1 MRKVLFFMIIAL
13 VGCATDYR
21 TDYRISRLKKGMSE
35 DSATSVMGKPDRV
48 ERRGEYVVLRYE
60 YRPIPYYPDDKA
72 DYYVIVENGLVV
84 DYGAGLI
91 RSKLLSPE
99 EQYYTPLGTIGVV
112 PALFLP
118 EIKVDTPGG
127 WEKAASRGMREGA
140 DEGEDVFPYPY
151 YCVTVPVGTCI
162 GCFSGLAQGPIRAVP
177 DYEVEEM
184 RSLIT
189 DAIAE
194 LNIQETISAY
204 VSETGLELTDCD
216 LELLNG
222 KGPSSP
228 DEERNYSFL
237 KGDGIDFVLEVS
249 VRSVGFKSGP
259 GRNPKIISFLTVY
272 YRFIRIGDEK
282 EIFSK
287 EFTWFSHSYPRLADY
302 ADDDSRLL
310 REEFDLGCRVASEMI
325 TKNLLHE

>member
-1 MRKVLFFMIIAL
+1 MRKLLVFFMIIAL

-35 DSATSVMGKPDRV
+35 DSATSVMGKPDKV
-48 ERRGEYVVLRYE
+48 ERKGEYVVLRYE
-60 YRPIPYYPDDKA
+60 YRPIPYYPDDRA

-84 DYGAGLI
+84 DYGAGQI
-91 RSKLLSPE
+91 RSKLLPPE
-99 EQYYTPLGTIGVV
+99 ERYYTPLGTIGVI

-127 WEKAASRGMREGA
+127 WVKAASRGMREGS
-140 DEGEDVFPYPY
+140 DEGAKLEVPY

-177 DYEVEEM
+177 DDEVEEM

-189 DAIAE
+189 DAITE

-204 VSETGLELTDCD
+204 VSKTGLELTDCD
-216 LELLNG
+216 LELLKG
-222 KGPSSP
+222 EGPSSP
-228 DEERNYSFL
+228 DEELNYSFL
-237 KGDGIDFVLEVS
+237 KGDGIDSVLEVS

-259 GRNPKIISFLTVY
+259 GKNPKIIFFITVY
-272 YRFIRIGDEK
+272 YRFIRIGVEK

-287 EFTWFSHSYPRLADY
+287 KFTWFSHSYPRLADY

-310 REEFDLGCRVASEMI
+310 REEFDLGCRVASEI
-325 TKNLLHE
+325 IVKRPLCE